1 MRKFLATT
9 ALVAALG
16 LGMTATGPQPAQAQM
31 TVIDPTAIAQAIKQ
45 VSQQLQQIQQL
56 QAQLTNQAAM
66 LQKLGTDVTGPLQS
80 ITSQATQLLQQAQG
94 IGYNG
99 SNLAQQ
105 YQQLYPANMQ
115 GMTFAQISQA
125 LANWQ
130 TNSRQTLQE
139 AMATQNQIVQAQPA
153 TATAVKGAVSASQ
166 GAAGQTAAIQATNQ
180 LLAALSTQLTQLQ
193 TILITQG
200 RAAQTAEAQAQAART
215 AGDAEHQR
223 VFHGAPPPAIGVNN
237 ASHLLCVRSSS
248 PCRSQQGSPWLPAS
262 PPPSSMT
269 RPTSPA
275 TQWSGR
281 NPWRHVGTTLAG
293 SAGRPIASMPSRQ
306 TPTPS
311 TSGCSTALRHPRQA
325 STTPAISRS
334 GEADDGHSESRRA

>member
-1 MRKFLATT
+1 MRKLFATT
-9 ALVAALG
+9 ALGAL
-16 LGMTATGPQPAQAQM
+16 LGFGIATTGPLPARAQM

-45 VSQQLQQIQQL
+45 VSQQVQQIQQL

-115 GMTFAQISQA
+115 GMSFAQISQA
-125 LANWQ
+125 LASWQ

-153 TATAVKGAVSASQ
+153 TATAVNGAVAASQ

-200 RAAQTAEAQAQAART
+200 RAAQTAAAQAQAART

-237 ASHLLCVRSSS
+237 ASHL
-248 PCRSQQGSPWLPAS
+248 
-262 PPPSSMT
+262 
-269 RPTSPA
+269 
-275 TQWSGR
+275 
-281 NPWRHVGTTLAG
+281 
-293 SAGRPIASMPSRQ
+293 
-306 TPTPS
+306 
-311 TSGCSTALRHPRQA
+311 
-325 STTPAISRS
+325 
-334 GEADDGHSESRRA
+334 